1 MIGDFDLKTTF
12 VSVEAI
18 RLVLAAIS
26 GCSGTTFLTR
36 GVLASH

>member
-12 VSVEAI
+12 VSVEAF

-26 GCSGTTFLTR
+26 GTTTTFLTR
-36 GVLASH
+36 GLLASH